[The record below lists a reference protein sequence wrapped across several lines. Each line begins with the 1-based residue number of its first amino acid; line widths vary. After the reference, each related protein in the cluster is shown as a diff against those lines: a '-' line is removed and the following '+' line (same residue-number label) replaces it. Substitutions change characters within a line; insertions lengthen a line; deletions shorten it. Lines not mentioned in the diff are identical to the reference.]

1 MIKPIDQSSIRK
13 QNVRMILDL
22 LSNTPEMTRNALA
35 EKTGLSL
42 MTVSNLVELLKG
54 HDILSFTPVARTEHR
69 VSGRKAELISL
80 SGETHAWLVLELNNR
95 NFHFTLMGF
104 DQKVLD
110 RGSMSASSCDS
121 SMVEKLEQFAREV
134 RGRIEEALGGRNLLG
149 VAIITPDA
157 YEKTDDTLIG
167 RRAHLDFTAIKDLFR
182 QHLGDYAYI
191 ADKDVKYAVRAFSIL
206 MEHSDCHLLYFLCIG
221 EEVGGA
227 VVHNHSLLYGLN
239 HASGDA
245 GHFRDRN
252 GLSFDEQLS
261 LGAFA
266 QTLGLNNASPEALS
280 AFAQS
285 EPERYLSQLRLFAQK
300 TAELLSS
307 VVRFIDPEHVVIE
320 CRYAHPFPEEYLAML
335 SESMAAHMPMDDSIR
350 QPETSLVPARANIVL
365 AGAVHALQLEW
376 IEQIIS

>member
-1 MIKPIDQSSIRK
+1 MMKPIDQSSIRK

-22 LSNTPEMTRNALA
+22 LSNTSEMTRNVLA

-54 HDILSFTPVARTEHR
+54 YDVLSFTPLPRTEHR
-69 VSGRKAELISL
+69 SSGRKAELISL
-80 SGETHAWLVLELNNR
+80 SGEKHAWLVLELNNR

-104 DQKVLD
+104 DQMVLG
-110 RGSMSASSCDS
+110 RGSMSVCGCED
-121 SMVEKLEQFAREV
+121 SMVEKLELFAREV
-134 RGRIEEALGGRNLLG
+134 RSRIEGSLGTRNLLG

-167 RRAHLDFTAIKDLFR
+167 RRAHLGFTAIKDLFR
-182 QHLGDYAYI
+182 RHLGDYDYI
-191 ADKDVKYAVRAFSIL
+191 VDKDVKYAVRAFSIL

-221 EEVGGA
+221 EELGGA

-245 GHFRDRN
+245 GHFRDAS

-266 QTLGLNNASPEALS
+266 HALGLNNASPEALS

-285 EPERYLSQLRLFAQK
+285 EPERYLSQLRRFAEK

-335 SESMAAHMPMDDSIR
+335 SESMTARMHTDDTR
-350 QPETSLVPARANIVL
+350 LPETSLVPARANIML

>member
-1 MIKPIDQSSIRK
+1 MLKFIDQSSIRK
-13 QNVRMILDL
+13 QNVRRILDL

-35 EKTGLSL
+35 EKANLSL
-42 MTVSNLVELLKG
+42 MTVSNLVEVLKSYG
-54 HDILSFTPVARTEHR
+54 VLTFTPIIRTESR
-69 VSGRKAELISL
+69 SSGRKAENISL
-80 SGETHAWLVLELNNR
+80 SGEKHAWLVLEINSR
-95 NFHFTLMGF
+95 KFRFTLLGF
-104 DQKVLD
+104 DQSVLD
-110 RGSMSASSCDS
+110 HGCFGVCCECEIIESLQRFAHMVRQRITQSLGS
-121 SMVEKLEQFAREV
+121 
-134 RGRIEEALGGRNLLG
+134 RNLLG

-167 RRAHLDFTAIKDLFR
+167 RRAHLGFTAIKDLFR
-182 QHLGDYAYI
+182 RHLGDYDYI
-191 ADKDVKYAVRAFSIL
+191 VDKDVKYAVRAFSIL

-221 EEVGGA
+221 EELGGA

-245 GHFRDRN
+245 GHFRDAS

-266 QTLGLNNASPEALS
+266 HALGLNNASPEALS

-285 EPERYLSQLRLFAQK
+285 EPERYLSQLRRFAEK

-335 SESMAAHMPMDDSIR
+335 SESMTARMHTDDTR
-350 QPETSLVPARANIVL
+350 LPETSLVPARANIML